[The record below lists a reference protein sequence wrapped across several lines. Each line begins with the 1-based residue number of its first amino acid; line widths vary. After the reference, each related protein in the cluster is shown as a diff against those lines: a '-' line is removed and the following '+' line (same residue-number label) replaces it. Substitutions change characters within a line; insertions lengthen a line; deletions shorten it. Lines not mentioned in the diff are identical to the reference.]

1 MIVTELRLPGVM
13 LIEPD
18 VFRDPRGFFLETF
31 QAQRYREAA
40 GITLPFVQDNHS
52 RSPRG
57 VLRGL
62 HAQHRYPQGKLVRV
76 ARGEVFDVSVDID
89 PASPYFGVW
98 TGAVLSDDNQR
109 QLWIPPGYAHGFLV
123 LSDVADFEYK
133 CTDYYVPDDEVGLVW
148 DDSAVG
154 IDWPLADPVLSDKD
168 RAWPTLAQIKADR

>member
-1 MIVTELRLPGVM
+1 MIVTETRLPGVM

-31 QAQRYREAA
+31 QAQRYRDTA

-52 RSPRG
+52 RSPHG
-57 VLRGL
+57 ILRGL
-62 HAQHRYPQGKLVRV
+62 HAQHRHPQGKLVRV

-89 PASPYFGVW
+89 PASPHFGVW

-133 CTDYYVPDDEVGLVW
+133 CTDYYAPDDEIGLLW
-148 DDSAVG
+148 NDPAVG

-168 RAWPTLAQIKADR
+168 RALPTLEQIKAGR